1 MAFANEPAGAKTPS
15 PPSTI
20 RTPPAPQLG
29 FHDSWEPYSPPRK
42 SARLSSQRAANRTP
56 SPRASHRQQPGS
68 PRTAKKSLAQT
79 GAPMVSPVTSPRKR
93 SHPALD
99 SRRQVSSSLTAE
111 GTANAAVA
119 LGLNVDKG
127 VQRSTTASVSQSA
140 GMLPTP
146 SKTPQKPP
154 NEKTAASIQSFARNL
169 FSSEEEVLPSPR
181 KRRSKKYSGVTMES
195 FTAEEEE
202 DPITIFTDS
211 QDRIPEKDN
220 SEANPFYGST
230 AMAAEP
236 SKRQSRR
243 KVVSIPGEG
252 AQSIDEAA
260 RREDG
265 IVYVFRGKKFF
276 RKFSEQDQSE
286 EIAASA
292 EDDES
297 RLNRPLTRASVKP
310 RLLFP
315 TQKTT
320 AEDDEEALTDV
331 EDMNLIDEHV
341 PQTPMKAHSI
351 PAKTPEAPKYAPVSP
366 PDTRRTTR
374 STNKLADTPM
384 KGTGRKSPF
393 DSWPRTKEHKSQS
406 PAPKRAGESL
416 ASETTKR
423 TRA

>member
-1 MAFANEPAGAKTPS
+1 MRKANVG
-15 PPSTI
+15 
-20 RTPPAPQLG
+20 
-29 FHDSWEPYSPPRK
+29 PRK

-127 VQRSTTASVSQSA
+127 VQRSMTASVSQSA

-230 AMAAEP
+230 ATAAEP

-243 KVVSIPGEG
+243 KVVSIPGEA

-265 IVYVFRGKKFF
+265 IVYV
-276 RKFSEQDQSE
+276 
-286 EIAASA
+286 
-292 EDDES
+292 
-297 RLNRPLTRASVKP
+297 L
-310 RLLFP
+310 
-315 TQKTT
+315 
-320 AEDDEEALTDV
+320 
-331 EDMNLIDEHV
+331 
-341 PQTPMKAHSI
+341 
-351 PAKTPEAPKYAPVSP
+351 
-366 PDTRRTTR
+366 
-374 STNKLADTPM
+374 
-384 KGTGRKSPF
+384 
-393 DSWPRTKEHKSQS
+393 
-406 PAPKRAGESL
+406 
-416 ASETTKR
+416 
-423 TRA
+423 

>member
-93 SHPALD
+93 SHPALN
-99 SRRQVSSSLTAE
+99 SRRQVSASLTAE

-127 VQRSTTASVSQSA
+127 VQRSMTASVSQSA

-230 AMAAEP
+230 ATAAEP

-252 AQSIDEAA
+252 TQSIDEAA

-286 EIAASA
+286 EIAASG

-331 EDMNLIDEHV
+331 EDMHLIDEHV
-341 PQTPMKAHSI
+341 PQTPRKAHSI

>member
-127 VQRSTTASVSQSA
+127 VQRSMTASVSQSA

-230 AMAAEP
+230 ATAAEP

-243 KVVSIPGEG
+243 KVVSIPGEA

-260 RREDG
+260 RRED
-265 IVYVFRGKKFF
+265 
-276 RKFSEQDQSE
+276 

>member
-68 PRTAKKSLAQT
+68 PRTAKKSLART

-220 SEANPFYGST
+220 SEANPFYGSAAT
-230 AMAAEP
+230 AAEP

-292 EDDES
+292 EDDEL